1 MEVKKLTYGILTTIL
16 AVVLVSAVLIPA
28 ISSSNS
34 SSEKEN
40 EGYMFT
46 ATPLTMDNQEQN
58 CHYTLD
64 SDNNVLVNGEILKVD
79 TTNTYTVGMSN
90 SVFGVVYS
98 PVDQSFLLNGQGLSR
113 PYLTAVSGVQ
123 LLTNEYWSY
132 TIKNSGSPIIEID
145 RSEPVFAAVNGG
157 DYAVYNNGATFKVNA
172 GETVYFYDQ
181 VAFGT
186 DNGTLYTYRATIV
199 DGVATLAYANKISST
214 GTLTD
219 ISSSVAVN
227 CTYNSMTT
235 ENGVTTYTGLNV
247 EITGITLGAIVSN
260 CLAVPMKYTVTAD
273 QDNPVYTLINI
284 IPLLVLVGVMLGA
297 VGLFISRR
305 D

>member
-1 MEVKKLTYGILTTIL
+1 MEVKKLTYGILTTII
-16 AVVLVSAVLIPA
+16 AVVLVSAVLMPA
-28 ISSSNS
+28 ISTSN

-46 ATPLTMDNQEQN
+46 ATPLTESNQEQN
-58 CHYTLD
+58 CRYTLD

-90 SVFGVVYS
+90 SNFGVVFS
-98 PVDQSFLLNGQGLSR
+98 PVEKSFLLNGESLLR
-113 PYLTAVSGVQ
+113 PYLSAVEGVQ
-123 LLTNEYWSY
+123 LLTNEYWSF
-132 TIKNSGSPIIEID
+132 TISSGSPIYTAD

-157 DYAVYNNGATFKVNA
+157 DYAVYDNDATFKVNA

-186 DNGTLYTYRATIV
+186 DNSTLYTYRATIV
-199 DGVATLAYANKISST
+199 DGVATLVYANKIAS

-219 ISSSVAVN
+219 ISSSVTVN
-227 CTYNSMTT
+227 CTYDSMTT

-247 EITGITLGAIVSN
+247 EISGITLGAIVSN